1 VKETDKNLSTT
12 ILEPTNNFIV
22 GIKTE
27 SIELNFK
34 KDYSLKDVR
43 TTQDFLRVLK
53 ELHVEV

>member
-1 VKETDKNLSTT
+1 MKETDKNLSTT

-34 KDYSLKDVR
+34 KEYSLRDVR
-43 TTQDFLRVLK
+43 TTQDVLRV
-53 ELHVEV
+53 